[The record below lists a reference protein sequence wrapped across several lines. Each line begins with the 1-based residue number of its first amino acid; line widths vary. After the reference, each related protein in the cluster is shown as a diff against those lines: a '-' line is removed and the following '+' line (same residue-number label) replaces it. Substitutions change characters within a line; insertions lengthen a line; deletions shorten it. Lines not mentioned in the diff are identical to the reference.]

1 MQVVVMMGQHLRG
14 AVTVPPGHQPIAV
27 LFVGIQRD
35 LEHGR
40 RNAKTHR

>member
-14 AVTVPPGHQPIAV
+14 AVTVPPGHQQIAV

-40 RNAKTHR
+40 RIAETHR

>member
-1 MQVVVMMGQHLRG
+1 MQAVVMMGQHLRG
-14 AVTVPPGHQPIAV
+14 AVTVPPGHQPIAA

-40 RNAKTHR
+40 RTTKTHR

>member
-1 MQVVVMMGQHLRG
+1 MQAVVMMGQHLRG

-40 RNAKTHR
+40 RISKKYR

>member
-1 MQVVVMMGQHLRG
+1 MQAVFMMGQHLCS

-27 LFVGIQRD
+27 LFIGIQFD

-40 RNAKTHR
+40 RIAKTHR